1 MTPAGANRNPAGV
14 ASAKKG
20 GTRVALLFPFLLAG
34 GLLAGCSPESQ
45 SVIKSKVAKVVPE
58 SHKKQEQP
66 DGGWTP
72 DKIAAN
78 PAGYLQ
84 YASAKVASQIQGR
97 KEKLAQL
104 STQRTD
110 VETRANSLGGK
121 VSDAQNIIKRMK
133 TAMQRADDENNWPVK
148 MAGRTFDQA
157 KAEAVIKSLEQ
168 FITDRQSLVQA
179 YDGAMSRITSVE
191 ATLKADIENLTHM
204 REKIGLDLER
214 VRLNQNLAELGDL
227 HKTENELAAFAKTLA
242 DMSDDAAIGK
252 LQLPSKTNEALS
264 AESLLR

>member
-1 MTPAGANRNPAGV
+1 M
-14 ASAKKG
+14 SARAARLCG
-20 GTRVALLFPFLLAG
+20 LFAAAV
-34 GLLAGCSPESQ
+34 LLAGCGEEQQ
-45 SVIKSKVAKVVPE
+45 SVLKSRLAKVAPGTQKPQDLPE
-58 SHKKQEQP
+58 
-66 DGGWTP
+66 GGWTP
-72 DKIAAN
+72 EKIAAN

-84 YASAKVASQIQGR
+84 YASGRVASQIQGR

-104 STQRTD
+104 SAQRAD
-110 VETRANSLGGK
+110 VEARANALGGK
-121 VSDAQNIIKRMK
+121 VADAQNIIKRMK

-157 KAEAVIKSLEQ
+157 KAEAVIRSLEQ
-168 FITDRQSLVQA
+168 FVADRQSLVQA
-179 YDGAMSRITSVE
+179 YDGAMGRIASAE
-191 ATLKADIENLTHM
+191 DTLKADIENLTHL

-214 VRLNQNLAELGDL
+214 VRLNQNLSELGDL

-252 LQLPSKTNEALS
+252 LQLPVKTNEALS

>member
-1 MTPAGANRNPAGV
+1 MLRSKADKVLPASQKKEEPA
-14 ASAKKG
+14 
-20 GTRVALLFPFLLAG
+20 
-34 GLLAGCSPESQ
+34 
-45 SVIKSKVAKVVPE
+45 
-58 SHKKQEQP
+58 

-72 DKIAAN
+72 ERIAGD

-84 YASAKVASQIQGR
+84 YAGGRVASQIQAR

-104 STQRTD
+104 STQRAD
-110 VETRANSLGGK
+110 VGARAQSLGTK
-121 VSDAQNIIKRMK
+121 VADAQNIIKRMK

-148 MAGRTFDQA
+148 MAGRTFEQP
-157 KAEAVIKSLEQ
+157 KAEAVIQSLEQ
-168 FITDRQSLVQA
+168 FVADRQSLVQA
-179 YDGAMSRITSVE
+179 YDGAMSRIASVE
-191 ATLKADIENLTHM
+191 ATLKADIENLMHM

-242 DMSDDAAIGK
+242 DMSDDAAFRQF
-252 LQLPSKTNEALS
+252 QLPVKASESLS